1 MEIDRQILNDYFTG
15 KEICQE
21 DFESIKRYREY
32 CIQQAN
38 QPGLTRPY
46 TNYSGNFDLMKKLY
60 PEVSREN
67 LKGKKIIEIGTG
79 ANPLAKDFLE
89 MGVTEYTGLEPF
101 HPELSREN
109 LKECQNAKI
118 VEEDGL
124 SYLLKQD
131 DESSL
136 VTSYGIICPE
146 ISRMNNNDYFK
157 FLIKEIYR
165 VTPKN
170 GITMHVHGFEKE
182 KAINLFGSSGFKPLG
197 DWILQFVWKK

>member
-1 MEIDRQILNDYFTG
+1 MEIDKQLLNDYFMG
-15 KEICQE
+15 KEIYPN
-21 DFESIKRYREY
+21 DIESIKKYREY
-32 CIQQAN
+32 CIEQAN
-38 QPGLTRPY
+38 QPGLTLPY
-46 TNYSGNFDLMKKLY
+46 TDYSRNFDMMKKLY
-60 PEVSREN
+60 PEVSRKN
-67 LKGKKIIEIGTG
+67 LKGTK
-79 ANPLAKDFLE
+79 
-89 MGVTEYTGLEPF
+89 
-101 HPELSREN
+101 
-109 LKECQNAKI
+109 NAKI

-165 VTPKN
+165 VTPKD

-182 KAINLFGSSGFKPLG
+182 KAINLFGFSGFKPLG
-197 DWILQFVWKK
+197 DWMLQFVWKK

>member
-1 MEIDRQILNDYFTG
+1 MEIDKQLLNDYFMG
-15 KEICQE
+15 KEIYPN
-21 DFESIKRYREY
+21 DIESIKKYREH
-32 CIQQAN
+32 
-38 QPGLTRPY
+38 
-46 TNYSGNFDLMKKLY
+46 
-60 PEVSREN
+60 
-67 LKGKKIIEIGTG
+67 LKGTK
-79 ANPLAKDFLE
+79 
-89 MGVTEYTGLEPF
+89 
-101 HPELSREN
+101 
-109 LKECQNAKI
+109 NAKI

-182 KAINLFGSSGFKPLG
+182 KAINLFGFSGFKPLG
-197 DWILQFVWKK
+197 DWMLQFVWKK